1 MRRFYAASGCRPQ
14 AGQEE
19 LALSLSGT
27 SGTRNQ
33 IVLFPEC
40 WHPDDASSPLAR
52 TQVSAWSGQ
61 VPVPLFS
68 EKGTGRPEPMTQWDR
83 CAASLTS
90 PNVPPQPELD
100 PAFRAPRPGGLLGD
114 RPSGPTPG
122 GLQDGIVP
130 LPPASGLECCFP
142 YKKFNISLKTPWEEI
157 PRCHFEVS
165 SDAYLIIQEVEEVS
179 LHVQATRPLLR
190 ESRLPHSQGVRHV

>member
-1 MRRFYAASGCRPQ
+1 MRHFYAASGCRPQ

-33 IVLFPEC
+33 IILFPEC

-157 PRCHFEVS
+157 LRCHFEVS
-165 SDAYLIIQEVEEVS
+165 SDAYLIIREVEEVS

>member
-33 IVLFPEC
+33 TVLFPEC

>member
-1 MRRFYAASGCRPQ
+1 
-14 AGQEE
+14 
-19 LALSLSGT
+19 
-27 SGTRNQ
+27 
-33 IVLFPEC
+33 
-40 WHPDDASSPLAR
+40 
-52 TQVSAWSGQ
+52 
-61 VPVPLFS
+61 
-68 EKGTGRPEPMTQWDR
+68 MTQWDR

>member
-33 IVLFPEC
+33 IILFPEC

>member
-33 IVLFPEC
+33 IILFPEC

-68 EKGTGRPEPMTQWDR
+68 EKGTGRPEPMTEWDR

>member
-33 IVLFPEC
+33 IVLFPER

-142 YKKFNISLKTPWEEI
+142 YKKFSISLKTPWEEI